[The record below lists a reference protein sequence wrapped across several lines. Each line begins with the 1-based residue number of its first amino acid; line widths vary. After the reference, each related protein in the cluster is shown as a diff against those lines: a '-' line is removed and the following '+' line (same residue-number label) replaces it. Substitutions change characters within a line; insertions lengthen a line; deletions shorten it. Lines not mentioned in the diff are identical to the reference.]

1 MSGVQEVQ
9 GFGMYVLGC
18 RVLGVGGLG
27 LGLRRLSVHGEEW
40 TNPCHKPWHL
50 EVRFAPVPIFCS
62 PMHSHE
68 CINEPYALLRVQEA
82 TGACRSSTTSGD

>member
-50 EVRFAPVPIFCS
+50 EVRFAPVPRVRT
-62 PMHSHE
+62 H
-68 CINEPYALLRVQEA
+68 LLQPHAFTRVYQ
-82 TGACRSSTTSGD
+82 